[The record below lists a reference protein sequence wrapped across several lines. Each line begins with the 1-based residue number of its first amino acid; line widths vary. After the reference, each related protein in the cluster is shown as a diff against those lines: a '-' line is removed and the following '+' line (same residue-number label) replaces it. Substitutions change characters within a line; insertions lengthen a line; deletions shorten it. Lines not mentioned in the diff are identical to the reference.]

1 MRDPLA
7 SRLLR
12 AGAVLLAAA
21 VAAAPGAAEP
31 ASSRAAPAG
40 LAVAPPEVRAAS
52 ISLPEALRLTLD
64 NAPEVLLARQE
75 VNRRAGILRANSGAF
90 DNLLLFTPEWQKNIV
105 ALTPMTLRPEV
116 QKRQFLTESSEN
128 LSLIAS
134 DIAKG
139 LTDDQGFPLPDCQGR
154 QYYINGSAICT
165 DIVRPTDVQTFQ
177 MLIDAQQKAGD
188 VPQDS
193 PSARLGAL
201 LAEQQR
207 QRMTT
212 VLALLRR
219 VFIPALNQQLQAIGA
234 LPALNDSDTLTLD
247 LRFSVPTRTG
257 FTIAPVL
264 WMQGVRDNFVGKSD
278 SPAGGGKGIPTLY
291 RSVVGLAIDWPLL
304 KNSGRDSVTAAER
317 SARENWRASLESL
330 ANIAAQT
337 CLRTTLAYWNLASAQ
352 EQLALLERAAEI
364 QQKIGEVT
372 QALVQADELPRTEMN
387 RVAARTADLGAG
399 VASARRSIASFR
411 VELARSA
418 GLSVVDEATAPL
430 AADPLPAADEAAAF
444 EGPALAAL
452 LDASVARRADVK
464 AAKLRMGAANALVVG
479 ARNDLKPRL
488 NLSLQG
494 GYNGIYEDGRY
505 AITSVW
511 NPTGYWRTFQGHY
524 VGPSF
529 QLALTFELPFKN
541 NAAKGQ
547 LAQAEALSMQTA
559 ITEKNVERTARGNI
573 EQLAKSLQLATSEV
587 KSQRAAVAS
596 YDETV
601 QSTFEQFRGGETTL
615 FSTLTTE
622 QNRTQ
627 AQANLVS
634 ARLTWAARLARLRYE
649 TGTLLSYTIDDRGV
663 SFGVVTPGGP
673 FPAASK

>member
-1 MRDPLA
+1 MRGSLV

-12 AGAVLLAAA
+12 TGAVLLAALL
-21 VAAAPGAAEP
+21 GAGAGRAEP
-31 ASSRAAPAG
+31 ASARPAPG
-40 LAVAPPEVRAAS
+40 NLGVAPPEIRVAR

-64 NAPEVLLARQE
+64 HAPEVLVARQE
-75 VNRRAGILRANSGAF
+75 VARRAGILRTNVGAF
-90 DNLLLFTPEWQKNIV
+90 DNLLLFTPQFERDIV
-105 ALTPMTLRPEV
+105 ALTPMTLRGEV
-116 QKRQFLTESSEN
+116 LKRQFLTESSEN

-139 LTDDQGFPLPDCQGR
+139 LTDDKGFALPDCQGR

-165 DIVRPTDVQTFQ
+165 DVVRPTDVQTFQ
-177 MLIDAQQKAGD
+177 LLIDAQAKAAD
-188 VPQDS
+188 VPQDT
-193 PSARLGAL
+193 PSARLAAA

-207 QRMTT
+207 QRMTM

-234 LPALNDSDTLTLD
+234 LPSLNDSETFTFD
-247 LRFSVPTRTG
+247 LRYSIPTRTG
-257 FTIAPVL
+257 LTVAPVF
-264 WMQGVRDNFVGKSD
+264 WMNSTRDNYVGKSN

-291 RSVVGLAIDWPLL
+291 RSVLGFTLDLPLL
-304 KNSGRDSVTAAER
+304 RNGGRDSVTAAER
-317 SARENWRASLESL
+317 SAQESWRASLESL
-330 ANIAAQT
+330 ANIAAQA

-352 EQLALLERAAEI
+352 EQLALIEGASEI
-364 QQKIGEVT
+364 QQKIADVT

-387 RVAARTADLGAG
+387 RVVARTADLA
-399 VASARRSIASFR
+399 ASAAAARRNIATYR

-418 GLSVVDEATAPL
+418 GISVVDEETAPL
-430 AADPLPAADEAAAF
+430 AADPLPAAEEAAAI
-444 EGPALAAL
+444 EGPALASL

-464 AAKLRMGAANALVVG
+464 AAKLRIDAANAVVVG
-479 ARNDLKPRL
+479 TRSDLRPRL
-488 NLSLQG
+488 DLSLQA

-505 AITSVW
+505 QVTGVF
-511 NPTGYWRTFQGHY
+511 NPTGYWRTFQGKY

-529 QLALTFELPFKN
+529 QLTLTFELPFGN
-541 NAAKGQ
+541 NTAKGQ
-547 LAQAEALSMQTA
+547 LAQAEALATQSI
-559 ITEKNVERTARGNI
+559 ITEKNVERQTRATV

-587 KSQRAAVAS
+587 KSQRTAARS

-601 QSTFEQFRGGETTL
+601 ASTFEQFRAGETTL

-627 AQANLVS
+627 ALANLVS
-634 ARLTWAARLARLRYE
+634 ARLTWAARLARLRYA

-663 SFGVVTPGGP
+663 SFGVVNATGP
-673 FPAASK
+673 VTAATK